1 MSKKTAAITLVNDNH
16 NAAHNRVRK
25 QHKERKN
32 RVTFT
37 ASRKAS
43 FLSEL
48 AKSCNVQHSADI
60 TGVSVDTVYRHRKMD
75 EDFRAQWAEAIEI
88 AYDELMLEMLR
99 RARYGTEK
107 PIIYGGKK
115 VGVFN
120 DLNDTMAMRLLS
132 MHMANVANHKT
143 GKKDDMTNSDE
154 TYQILMQR
162 ISDIKRRLNSAPEVK
177 SLSPDTMPTENIKAE
192 NIKFDKAHLF
202 PE

>member
-1 MSKKTAAITLVNDNH
+1 MSKKISAVSRVSDNSKAANNIAQKKTKKDS
-16 NAAHNRVRK
+16 
-25 QHKERKN
+25 N

-37 ASRKAS
+37 NSKKAT
-43 FLSEL
+43 FLRYLSQ
-48 AKSCNVQHSADI
+48 SCNVQQSAEA
-60 TGVSVDTVYRHRKMD
+60 TKVSVDTVYRHRKMD
-75 EDFRAQWAEAIEI
+75 DEFREKWAEAIEI

-132 MHMANVANHKT
+132 MHLANVADHKT

-154 TYQILMQR
+154 TYKLLMQR

-177 SLSPDTMPTENIKAE
+177 SISPEDRPLDKGSIK
-192 NIKFDKAHLF
+192 

>member
-1 MSKKTAAITLVNDNH
+1 MSKKTAAISLVSSTCDATNDI
-16 NAAHNRVRK
+16 AQK
-25 QHKERKN
+25 KIKERKN

-37 ASRKAS
+37 ASKKAR
-43 FLSEL
+43 FLSRL
-48 AKSCNVQHSADI
+48 SKSCNVQQSADD

-75 EDFRAQWAEAIEI
+75 ADFREQWAEAIEI

-132 MHMANVANHKT
+132 IHLANVADHKT
-143 GKKDDMTNSDE
+143 GKKENMTNSDE

-162 ISDIKRRLNSAPEVK
+162 ISDIKRRLNNVQEMK
-177 SLSPDTMPTENIKAE
+177 SLSPDNLLLKNMP
-192 NIKFDKAHLF
+192 FDESNVE